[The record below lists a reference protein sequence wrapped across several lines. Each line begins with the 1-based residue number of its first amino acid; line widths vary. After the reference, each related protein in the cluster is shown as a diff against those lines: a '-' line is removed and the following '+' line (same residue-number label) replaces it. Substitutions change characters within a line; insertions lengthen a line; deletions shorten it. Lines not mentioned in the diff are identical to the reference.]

1 MSRYPAHNQEL
12 SEKSGSAFSSLN
24 TELCRICN
32 IFLSGIKAEQA
43 LGEVFGIMRSISGT
57 ENIFGLLYH
66 PDKDL
71 LEPIA
76 ESTAKGFPPLELNK
90 NLLGLLAS
98 DRKGLDLESI
108 DLKSLGQSHPW
119 WPFFELNKAALE
131 SVHAHLIFPLGMSRE
146 LYGMIVLGQG
156 AGPVDPGCEKLVLLQ
171 LAARQAAL
179 GLARLSLIKSIKD
192 TRFKTRLK
200 TLEVETLQDVGLAIS
215 SHLDMNQL
223 TRELLLRA
231 VSVLNVNRAMV
242 LLDNPED
249 SSVSAPAGMYVA
261 ESFNMEEAETEKLST
276 FSGYKPVVD
285 NLADMSHTMINDPRE
300 AGRILGCR
308 KLLVVPIQF
317 KGELLGAIMV
327 ADKESLH
334 QKETDFDE
342 DDLRLLT
349 AMANQ
354 AGAAIS
360 NARLYRSVLEIKNY
374 NENILTSIASGVIT
388 TDREGRIVSFN
399 DSASRIF
406 SVPTVQAVGMQVEE
420 LFKSMGLDSLA
431 EQLGAIL
438 EGKDS
443 FQETNIHAEN
453 ARGAAVVFNISA
465 TPLLLNQEIESFAGV
480 VISVENISE
489 GARVKDTLKRYVSS
503 NVVDL
508 VLEKGHE
515 LVLGGNLC
523 EVTILFA
530 DIRGFTRL
538 SEEHDPQEVVELLNS
553 YFDLIIDV
561 VFRYNGT
568 VDKIVGDEIMV
579 LFGAPFP
586 FKDDTLRAVGCAIE
600 MLETLESFNRERQA
614 GGKFPLAVGI
624 GLNRG
629 PVISGNIGSAKHMDY
644 TVIGDAVNLASR
656 LVDQAGESQILVT
669 RSVYQELEGSEF
681 LCRKMARLKVKGKKA
696 PVEIYRV
703 LGRKK

>member
-1 MSRYPAHNQEL
+1 MNRDHSHTKAL
-12 SEKSGSAFSSLN
+12 SEKPYSSFSHAQ
-24 TELCRICN
+24 ELRRICN

-43 LGEVFGIMRSISGT
+43 LGQALGIIRNISGL
-57 ENIFGLLYH
+57 ENIFGLLYLS
-66 PDKDL
+66 DRDL
-71 LEPIA
+71 LEPIKHSA
-76 ESTAKGFPPLELNK
+76 GKGFPPLELNR

-119 WPFFELNKAALE
+119 WPFFELNKLPLE
-131 SVHAHLIFPLGMSRE
+131 RVHARLLLPLGMGQE
-146 LYGMIVLGQG
+146 LYGMIVLGEY
-156 AGPVDPGCEKLVLLQ
+156 AEPVDLGREELILLQ
-171 LAARQAAL
+171 LAARQATL
-179 GLARLSLIKSIKD
+179 GLARFSLIKSVKD
-192 TRFKTRLK
+192 TSFKTRLK
-200 TLEVETLQDVGLAIS
+200 TLEVETLQDVGVAIS
-215 SHLDMNQL
+215 SHLDLNQL
-223 TRELLLRA
+223 TSELLLRA
-231 VSVLNVNRAMV
+231 VSVLNINRAMV

-249 SSVSAPAGMYVA
+249 SSSAAPGRMYVA
-261 ESFNMEEAETEKLST
+261 ESFGLDEAESEKLNT
-276 FSGYKPVVD
+276 FDASKLVLD
-285 NLADMSHTMINDPRE
+285 NLADMSHTMINDPDQ

-360 NARLYRSVLEIKNY
+360 NAKLYRNVLQIKNY

-388 TDREGRIVSFN
+388 TDRKGRIVSFN

-406 SVPTVQAVGMQVEE
+406 SVPAVQAVGMQVEN
-420 LFKSMGLDSLA
+420 LFKSIGLDSLA
-431 EQLGAIL
+431 AQLGATL
-438 EGKDS
+438 KEKDS
-443 FQETNIHAEN
+443 YQETNLHAET
-453 ARGAAVVFNISA
+453 AQGTSVVFNISA
-465 TPLLLNQEIESFAGV
+465 TPLILDQESSSFAGLV
-480 VISVENISE
+480 VSVENISE
-489 GARVKDTLKRYVSS
+489 ETMVKETLKRYVSS

-538 SEEHDPQEVVELLNS
+538 SEEHGPQEVVDLLNN

-600 MLETLESFNRERQA
+600 MLETLERFNRERQVE
-614 GGKFPLAVGI
+614 GKFPLAVGV

-629 PVISGNIGSAKHMDY
+629 SVISGNIGSSKHMDY

-656 LVDQAGESQILVT
+656 LVDHAGESQILIT
-669 RSVYQELEGSEF
+669 RSVYKELAGSEF
-681 LCRKMARLKVKGKKA
+681 LCRKIESLRVKGKKN
-696 PVEIYRV
+696 PVEIYEV
-703 LGRKK
+703 LGKRK

>member
-1 MSRYPAHNQEL
+1 MKALSGKPYSSFSHAQEL
-12 SEKSGSAFSSLN
+12 R
-24 TELCRICN
+24 RICN

-43 LGEVFGIMRSISGT
+43 LGQALGIIRNISGL
-57 ENIFGLLYH
+57 ENIFGLLYLS
-66 PDKDL
+66 DRDI
-71 LEPIA
+71 LEPIEHNA
-76 ESTAKGFPPLELNK
+76 GKGFPPLELNR

-119 WPFFELNKAALE
+119 WPFFELNKVPLE
-131 SVHAHLIFPLGMSRE
+131 RVHARLLLPLGMGQE
-146 LYGMIVLGQG
+146 LYGMIVLGEG
-156 AGPVDPGCEKLVLLQ
+156 AEPVDLGREELILLQ

-179 GLARLSLIKSIKD
+179 GLARLSLIKSVKD
-192 TRFKTRLK
+192 TSFKTRLK
-200 TLEVETLQDVGLAIS
+200 TLEVETLQDVGVAIS
-215 SHLDMNQL
+215 SHLDLNQL
-223 TRELLLRA
+223 TSELLLRA
-231 VSVLNVNRAMV
+231 VSVLNINRAMV

-249 SSVSAPAGMYVA
+249 SSSATPGRMYVA
-261 ESFNMEEAETEKLST
+261 ESFGLDEAESEKLNT
-276 FSGYKPVVD
+276 FDASKLVLD
-285 NLADMSHTMINDPRE
+285 NLADMSHTMINDPDQ

-360 NARLYRSVLEIKNY
+360 NARLYRNVLQIKNY

-388 TDREGRIVSFN
+388 TDRKGRIVSFN
-399 DSASRIF
+399 DSAARIF
-406 SVPTVQAVGMQVEE
+406 SVPAVQAVGIQVEN
-420 LFKSMGLDSLA
+420 LFKSIGLDSLA
-431 EQLGAIL
+431 AQLGATL
-438 EGKDS
+438 KEKDS
-443 FQETNIHAEN
+443 YQETNLHAET
-453 ARGAAVVFNISA
+453 AQGASVVFNISA
-465 TPLLLNQEIESFAGV
+465 TPLILDQESSSFAGL

-489 GARVKDTLKRYVSS
+489 EAMVKETLKRYVSS

-515 LVLGGNLC
+515 LVLGGSLC

-538 SEEHDPQEVVELLNS
+538 SEEHGPQEVVDLLNN

-600 MLETLESFNRERQA
+600 MLETLEKFNRERQVE
-614 GGKFPLAVGI
+614 GKFPLAVGV

-629 PVISGNIGSAKHMDY
+629 SVISGNIGSAKHMDY

-656 LVDQAGESQILVT
+656 LVDHAGESQILIT
-669 RSVYQELEGSEF
+669 RSVYKELAGSEF
-681 LCRKMARLKVKGKKA
+681 LCRKIESLRVKGKKDS
-696 PVEIYRV
+696 VEIYEV
-703 LGRKK
+703 LGKRK

>member
-1 MSRYPAHNQEL
+1 MKAL
-12 SEKSGSAFSSLN
+12 SEKPYSSFSHAQ
-24 TELCRICN
+24 ELRRICN

-43 LGEVFGIMRSISGT
+43 LGQALGIIRNISGL
-57 ENIFGLLYH
+57 ENIFGLLYLS
-66 PDKDL
+66 DRDL
-71 LEPIA
+71 LEPIEHSA
-76 ESTAKGFPPLELNK
+76 GKGFPPLELNR

-119 WPFFELNKAALE
+119 WPFFELNKLPLE
-131 SVHAHLIFPLGMSRE
+131 RVHARLLLPLGMGQE
-146 LYGMIVLGQG
+146 LYGMIVLGEG
-156 AGPVDPGCEKLVLLQ
+156 AEPVDLGLEELILLQ
-171 LAARQAAL
+171 LAARQATL
-179 GLARLSLIKSIKD
+179 GLARFSLIKSVKD
-192 TRFKTRLK
+192 TSFKTRLK
-200 TLEVETLQDVGLAIS
+200 TLEVQTLQDVGVAIS
-215 SHLDMNQL
+215 SHLDLNQL
-223 TRELLLRA
+223 TSELLLRA
-231 VSVLNVNRAMV
+231 VSVLNINRAMV

-249 SSVSAPAGMYVA
+249 SSSAAPGRMYVA
-261 ESFNMEEAETEKLST
+261 ESFGLDEAESEKLNT
-276 FSGYKPVVD
+276 FDASKLVLD
-285 NLADMSHTMINDPRE
+285 NLADMSHTMINDPDQ

-360 NARLYRSVLEIKNY
+360 NARLYRNVLQIKNY

-388 TDREGRIVSFN
+388 TDRKGRIVSFN
-399 DSASRIF
+399 DSAARIF
-406 SVPTVQAVGMQVEE
+406 SVPAVQAVGMQVEN
-420 LFKSMGLDSLA
+420 LFKSIGLDSLA
-431 EQLGAIL
+431 AQLGATL
-438 EGKDS
+438 KEKDS
-443 FQETNIHAEN
+443 YQETNLHAET
-453 ARGAAVVFNISA
+453 AQGASVVFNISA
-465 TPLLLNQEIESFAGV
+465 TPLILDQESSSFAGL

-489 GARVKDTLKRYVSS
+489 EAMIKETLKRYVSS

-515 LVLGGNLC
+515 LVLGGSLC

-538 SEEHDPQEVVELLNS
+538 SEEHGPQEVVDLLNN

-600 MLETLESFNRERQA
+600 MLETLERFNRERQVE
-614 GGKFPLAVGI
+614 GKFPLAVGV

-629 PVISGNIGSAKHMDY
+629 SVISGNIGSAKHMDY

-656 LVDQAGESQILVT
+656 LVDHAGESQILIT
-669 RSVYQELEGSEF
+669 RSVYKELAGSEF
-681 LCRKMARLKVKGKKA
+681 LCRKIESLRVKGKKDS
-696 PVEIYRV
+696 VEIYEV
-703 LGRKK
+703 LGKRK

>member
-1 MSRYPAHNQEL
+1 MKAL
-12 SEKSGSAFSSLN
+12 SEKPYSSFSHAQ
-24 TELCRICN
+24 ELRRICN

-43 LGEVFGIMRSISGT
+43 LGQALGIIRNISGL
-57 ENIFGLLYH
+57 ENIFGLLYLS
-66 PDKDL
+66 DRDL
-71 LEPIA
+71 LEPIEHSA
-76 ESTAKGFPPLELNK
+76 GKGFPPLELNR

-119 WPFFELNKAALE
+119 WPFFELNKVPLE
-131 SVHAHLIFPLGMSRE
+131 RVHARLLLPLGMGQE
-146 LYGMIVLGQG
+146 LYGMIVLGEG
-156 AGPVDPGCEKLVLLQ
+156 AEPVDLGREELILLQ

-179 GLARLSLIKSIKD
+179 GLARLSLIKSVKD
-192 TRFKTRLK
+192 TSFKTRLK
-200 TLEVETLQDVGLAIS
+200 TLEVETLQDVGVAIS
-215 SHLDMNQL
+215 SHLDLNQL
-223 TRELLLRA
+223 TSELLLRA
-231 VSVLNVNRAMV
+231 VSVLNINRAMV
-242 LLDNPED
+242 LLDNPEE
-249 SSVSAPAGMYVA
+249 SSAAAPARMYVA
-261 ESFNMEEAETEKLST
+261 ESFGMEEAETGKLST
-276 FSGYKPVVD
+276 FGGYKPILD
-285 NLADMSHTMINDPRE
+285 NLADMSHTMINDPDQ

-360 NARLYRSVLEIKNY
+360 NARLYRNVLQIKNY

-388 TDREGRIVSFN
+388 TDRKGRIVSFN
-399 DSASRIF
+399 DSAARIF
-406 SVPTVQAVGMQVEE
+406 SVPAVQAVGMQVEN
-420 LFKSMGLDSLA
+420 LFKSIGLDSFA
-431 EQLGAIL
+431 AQLGATL
-438 EGKDS
+438 KEKD
-443 FQETNIHAEN
+443 FYQETNLHAET
-453 ARGAAVVFNISA
+453 AQGTSVVFNISA
-465 TPLLLNQEIESFAGV
+465 TPLILDQESGSFAGL

-489 GARVKDTLKRYVSS
+489 EAMVKETLKRYVSS

-515 LVLGGNLC
+515 FVLGGSLC

-538 SEEHDPQEVVELLNS
+538 SEEHGPQEVVDLLNN

-561 VFRYNGT
+561 AFRYNGT

-600 MLETLESFNRERQA
+600 MLETLERFNRERQVE
-614 GGKFPLAVGI
+614 GKFPLAVGV

-629 PVISGNIGSAKHMDY
+629 SVISGNIGSAKHMDY
-644 TVIGDAVNLASR
+644 TVIGDAVNLASK
-656 LVDQAGESQILVT
+656 LVDHAGESQILIT
-669 RSVYQELEGSEF
+669 RSVYKELAGSEF
-681 LCRKMARLKVKGKKA
+681 LCKKIESLRVKGKKDS
-696 PVEIYRV
+696 VEIYEV
-703 LGRKK
+703 LGKRK

>member
-1 MSRYPAHNQEL
+1 MKAL
-12 SEKSGSAFSSLN
+12 SEKPYSSFSHAQ
-24 TELCRICN
+24 ELRRICN

-43 LGEVFGIMRSISGT
+43 LGQALGIIRNISGL
-57 ENIFGLLYH
+57 ENIFGLLYLS
-66 PDKDL
+66 DRDL
-71 LEPIA
+71 LEPIEHSA
-76 ESTAKGFPPLELNK
+76 GKGFPPLELNR

-119 WPFFELNKAALE
+119 WPFFELNKVPLE
-131 SVHAHLIFPLGMSRE
+131 RVHARLLLPLGMGQE
-146 LYGMIVLGQG
+146 LYGMIVLGEG
-156 AGPVDPGCEKLVLLQ
+156 AEPVDLGREELILLQ

-179 GLARLSLIKSIKD
+179 GLARLNLIKSVKD
-192 TRFKTRLK
+192 TSFKTRLK
-200 TLEVETLQDVGLAIS
+200 TLEVETLQDVGVAIS
-215 SHLDMNQL
+215 SHLDLNQL
-223 TRELLLRA
+223 TSELLLRA
-231 VSVLNVNRAMV
+231 VSVLNINRAMV

-249 SSVSAPAGMYVA
+249 SSSAAPGRMYVA
-261 ESFNMEEAETEKLST
+261 ESFGLDEAESEKLNT
-276 FSGYKPVVD
+276 FDASKLVLD
-285 NLADMSHTMINDPRE
+285 NLADMSHTMINDPDQ

-360 NARLYRSVLEIKNY
+360 NARLYRNVLQIKNY

-388 TDREGRIVSFN
+388 TDRKGRIVSFN
-399 DSASRIF
+399 DSAARIF
-406 SVPTVQAVGMQVEE
+406 SVPAVQAVGMQVEN
-420 LFKSMGLDSLA
+420 LFKSIGLDSLA
-431 EQLGAIL
+431 AQLGATL
-438 EGKDS
+438 KEKDS
-443 FQETNIHAEN
+443 YQETNLHAET
-453 ARGAAVVFNISA
+453 AQGTSVVFNISA
-465 TPLLLNQEIESFAGV
+465 TPLILDQESSSFAGL

-489 GARVKDTLKRYVSS
+489 EAMVKETLKRYVSS

-515 LVLGGNLC
+515 LVLGGSLC

-538 SEEHDPQEVVELLNS
+538 SEEHGPQEVVDLLNN

-600 MLETLESFNRERQA
+600 MLETLEKFNRERQVE
-614 GGKFPLAVGI
+614 GKFPLAVGV

-629 PVISGNIGSAKHMDY
+629 SVISGNIGSAKHMDY

-656 LVDQAGESQILVT
+656 LVDHAGESQILIT
-669 RSVYQELEGSEF
+669 RSVYKELTGSEF
-681 LCRKMARLKVKGKKA
+681 LCRKIESLSVKGKKD
-696 PVEIYRV
+696 PVKIYEV
-703 LGRKK
+703 LGKRK

>member
-1 MSRYPAHNQEL
+1 MNRNPAHTRAP
-12 SEKSGSAFSSLN
+12 SGKSSSVLGHADQ
-24 TELCRICN
+24 LCRICN
-32 IFLSGIKAEQA
+32 IFLSGIKANQA
-43 LGEVFGIMRSISGT
+43 LDQAVGIIRSIPGL
-57 ENIFGLLYH
+57 ENIFGLLYLS
-66 PDKDL
+66 DKEL
-71 LEPIA
+71 LEPI
-76 ESTAKGFPPLELNK
+76 EDSLKKGFPPLKLNR
-90 NLLGLLAS
+90 NLLELLAS

-108 DLKSLGQSHPW
+108 DLASFGQSHPW
-119 WPFFELNKAALE
+119 WPFFELNKTQLE
-131 SVHAHLIFPLGMSRE
+131 SVSARLILPLGMDRQ
-146 LYGMIVLGQG
+146 LYGIFVLGQG
-156 AGPVDPGCEKLVLLQ
+156 AGSAGPGPEEQTLLR

-179 GLARLSLIKSIKD
+179 GLACLSLIKSVRD

-215 SHLDMNQL
+215 SHLDLNQL
-223 TRELLLRA
+223 TSELLVRA
-231 VSVLNVNRAMV
+231 VSVLNVNRATV

-249 SSVSAPAGMYVA
+249 SSAAATGRMYVA
-261 ESFNMEEAETEKLST
+261 ESFGLDETEGLNSLGGCKLLL
-276 FSGYKPVVD
+276 D
-285 NLADMSHTMINDPRE
+285 NLEDMSPTIINDPE
-300 AGRILGCR
+300 KAGGIPGCR

-334 QKETDFDE
+334 QKETDFNE
-342 DDLRLLT
+342 DDLRLLS

-360 NARLYRSVLEIKNY
+360 NARLYRNVLQIKNY

-388 TDREGRIVSFN
+388 TDRAGRIVSFN
-399 DSASRIF
+399 DSAARIF
-406 SVPTVQAVGMQVEE
+406 SVPTVQAAGMQVEG
-420 LFKSMGLDSLA
+420 LFESIGLGSLA
-431 EQLGAIL
+431 GQLGATL
-438 EGKDS
+438 KGKDS
-443 FQETNIHAEN
+443 FQETNIHAET
-453 ARGAAVVFNISA
+453 AQGVKLVFNISA
-465 TPLLLNQEIESFAGV
+465 TPLALEQESGSFGGM

-489 GARVKDTLKRYVSS
+489 GARVKETLKRYVSS

-508 VLEKGHE
+508 VLEKGHD

-586 FKDDTLRAVGCAIE
+586 FKDDTLRAVGCASE
-600 MLETLESFNRERQA
+600 MLETLDNFNRERQA

-629 PVISGNIGSAKHMDY
+629 PVISGNIGSTKHMDY

-656 LVDQAGESQILVT
+656 LVDHAGEGEILIT
-669 RSVYQELEGSEF
+669 RSVYKELEDSEF
-681 LCRKMARLKVKGKKA
+681 RCREMGDLKVRGKKD
-696 PVEIYRV
+696 PVKVYQV
-703 LGRKK
+703 LGRNE

>member
-1 MSRYPAHNQEL
+1 MNRDHSHMKALSGKPYSSFSQAQEL
-12 SEKSGSAFSSLN
+12 R
-24 TELCRICN
+24 RICN

-43 LGEVFGIMRSISGT
+43 LGQALGIIRNISGL
-57 ENIFGLLYH
+57 ENIFGLLYLS
-66 PDKDL
+66 DRDL
-71 LEPIA
+71 LEPIEHSA
-76 ESTAKGFPPLELNK
+76 GKGFPPLELNR

-119 WPFFELNKAALE
+119 WPFFELNKVPLE
-131 SVHAHLIFPLGMSRE
+131 RVHARLLLPLGMGQE
-146 LYGMIVLGQG
+146 LYGMIVLGKG
-156 AGPVDPGCEKLVLLQ
+156 AEPVDLGREELILLQ

-179 GLARLSLIKSIKD
+179 GLARLSLIKSVKD
-192 TRFKTRLK
+192 TSFKTRLK
-200 TLEVETLQDVGLAIS
+200 TLEVETLQDVGVAIS
-215 SHLDMNQL
+215 SHLDLNQL
-223 TRELLLRA
+223 TSELLLRA
-231 VSVLNVNRAMV
+231 VSVLNINRAMV

-249 SSVSAPAGMYVA
+249 SSSAAPGRMYVA
-261 ESFNMEEAETEKLST
+261 ESFGLDEAESEKLNT
-276 FSGYKPVVD
+276 FDASKLVLD
-285 NLADMSHTMINDPRE
+285 NLADMSHTMINDPDQ

-360 NARLYRSVLEIKNY
+360 NARLYRNVLQIKNY

-388 TDREGRIVSFN
+388 TDRKGRIVSFN
-399 DSASRIF
+399 DSAARIF
-406 SVPTVQAVGMQVEE
+406 SVPAVQAVGMQVEN
-420 LFKSMGLDSLA
+420 LFKSIGLDSLA
-431 EQLGAIL
+431 AQLGATL
-438 EGKDS
+438 KEKDS
-443 FQETNIHAEN
+443 YQETNLHAET
-453 ARGAAVVFNISA
+453 AQGTSVVFNISA
-465 TPLLLNQEIESFAGV
+465 TPLILDQESSSFAGL

-489 GARVKDTLKRYVSS
+489 EAMVKETLKRYVSS

-515 LVLGGNLC
+515 LVLGGSLC

-538 SEEHDPQEVVELLNS
+538 SEEHGPQEVVDLLNN

-600 MLETLESFNRERQA
+600 MLETLERFNRERQVE
-614 GGKFPLAVGI
+614 GKFPLAVGV

-629 PVISGNIGSAKHMDY
+629 SVISGNIGSAKHMDY

-656 LVDQAGESQILVT
+656 LVDHAGESQILIT
-669 RSVYQELEGSEF
+669 RSVYKELAGSEF
-681 LCRKMARLKVKGKKA
+681 LCRKIESLRVKGKKD
-696 PVEIYRV
+696 PVEIYEV
-703 LGRKK
+703 LGKRK

>member
-1 MSRYPAHNQEL
+1 MKAL
-12 SEKSGSAFSSLN
+12 SEKPYSSFSHAQ
-24 TELCRICN
+24 ELRRICN

-43 LGEVFGIMRSISGT
+43 LGQALGIIRNISGL
-57 ENIFGLLYH
+57 ENIFGLLYLS
-66 PDKDL
+66 DRDL
-71 LEPIA
+71 LEPIEHSA
-76 ESTAKGFPPLELNK
+76 GKGFPPLELNR

-119 WPFFELNKAALE
+119 WPFFELNKVPLE
-131 SVHAHLIFPLGMSRE
+131 RVHARLLLPLGMGQE
-146 LYGMIVLGQG
+146 LYGMIVLGEG
-156 AGPVDPGCEKLVLLQ
+156 AEPVDLGREELILLQ

-179 GLARLSLIKSIKD
+179 GLARLNLIKSVKD
-192 TRFKTRLK
+192 TSFKTRLK
-200 TLEVETLQDVGLAIS
+200 TLEVETLQDVGVAIS
-215 SHLDMNQL
+215 SHLDLNQL
-223 TRELLLRA
+223 TSELLLRA
-231 VSVLNVNRAMV
+231 VSVLNINRAMV

-249 SSVSAPAGMYVA
+249 SSSAAPGRMYVA
-261 ESFNMEEAETEKLST
+261 ESFGLDEAESEKLNT
-276 FSGYKPVVD
+276 FDASKLVLD
-285 NLADMSHTMINDPRE
+285 NLADMSHTMINDPDQ

-360 NARLYRSVLEIKNY
+360 NARLYRNVLQIKNY

-388 TDREGRIVSFN
+388 TDRKGRIVSFN
-399 DSASRIF
+399 DSAARIF
-406 SVPTVQAVGMQVEE
+406 SVPAVQAVGMQVEN
-420 LFKSMGLDSLA
+420 LFKSIGLDSLA
-431 EQLGAIL
+431 AQLGATL
-438 EGKDS
+438 KEKDS
-443 FQETNIHAEN
+443 YQETNLHAET
-453 ARGAAVVFNISA
+453 AQGTSVVFNISA
-465 TPLLLNQEIESFAGV
+465 TPLILDQESSSFAGL

-489 GARVKDTLKRYVSS
+489 EAMVKETLKRYVSS

-515 LVLGGNLC
+515 FVLGGSLC

-538 SEEHDPQEVVELLNS
+538 SEEHGPQEVVDLLNN

-600 MLETLESFNRERQA
+600 MLETLEKFNRERQVE
-614 GGKFPLAVGI
+614 GKFPLAVGV

-629 PVISGNIGSAKHMDY
+629 SVISGNIGSAKHMDY

-656 LVDQAGESQILVT
+656 LVDHAGESQILIT
-669 RSVYQELEGSEF
+669 RSVYKELTGSEF
-681 LCRKMARLKVKGKKA
+681 LCRKIESLSVKGKKD
-696 PVEIYRV
+696 PVKIYEV
-703 LGRKK
+703 LGKRK

>member
-1 MSRYPAHNQEL
+1 
-12 SEKSGSAFSSLN
+12 
-24 TELCRICN
+24 
-32 IFLSGIKAEQA
+32 
-43 LGEVFGIMRSISGT
+43 
-57 ENIFGLLYH
+57 
-66 PDKDL
+66 
-71 LEPIA
+71 
-76 ESTAKGFPPLELNK
+76 
-90 NLLGLLAS
+90 
-98 DRKGLDLESI
+98 
-108 DLKSLGQSHPW
+108 
-119 WPFFELNKAALE
+119 
-131 SVHAHLIFPLGMSRE
+131 
-146 LYGMIVLGQG
+146 
-156 AGPVDPGCEKLVLLQ
+156 
-171 LAARQAAL
+171 
-179 GLARLSLIKSIKD
+179 
-192 TRFKTRLK
+192 
-200 TLEVETLQDVGLAIS
+200 
-215 SHLDMNQL
+215 
-223 TRELLLRA
+223 
-231 VSVLNVNRAMV
+231 
-242 LLDNPED
+242 
-249 SSVSAPAGMYVA
+249 
-261 ESFNMEEAETEKLST
+261 
-276 FSGYKPVVD
+276 
-285 NLADMSHTMINDPRE
+285 
-300 AGRILGCR
+300 
-308 KLLVVPIQF
+308 
-317 KGELLGAIMV
+317 
-327 ADKESLH
+327 
-334 QKETDFDE
+334 
-342 DDLRLLT
+342 
-349 AMANQ
+349 
-354 AGAAIS
+354 
-360 NARLYRSVLEIKNY
+360 
-374 NENILTSIASGVIT
+374 
-388 TDREGRIVSFN
+388 
-399 DSASRIF
+399 
-406 SVPTVQAVGMQVEE
+406 
-420 LFKSMGLDSLA
+420 MGLDSLA

-515 LVLGGNLC
+515 LMLGGNLC

-656 LVDQAGESQILVT
+656 LVDHAGESQILVT